1 MHLGVIG
8 VPPFVSAES
17 GIEDEAW
24 RLPAGELVLVASCLL
39 LGYYALIRCRL
50 GSCRRGCSMRF
61 RLVMLLLG
69 GVRMASATGA
79 TKGVSSGPIAKGSG
93 ASAAGGL
100 SAGMVQQRSAGR
112 QLLLKPSAIVG
123 AQPSLA
129 APPLALVR
137 TGRVE
142 RRRLVELST
151 IADLRNHLTAQTAMI
166 ELAAGTYALGGTELS
181 ISHDVTIQAAPGAT
195 VVLDAGGS
203 SRVLD
208 ITGGAVTLMGLEIT
222 GGSDTVRAESL
233 LL

>member
-1 MHLGVIG
+1 MTRHH
-8 VPPFVSAES
+8 
-17 GIEDEAW
+17 
-24 RLPAGELVLVASCLL
+24 
-39 LGYYALIRCRL
+39 
-50 GSCRRGCSMRF
+50 
-61 RLVMLLLG
+61 
-69 GVRMASATGA
+69 
-79 TKGVSSGPIAKGSG
+79 
-93 ASAAGGL
+93 
-100 SAGMVQQRSAGR
+100 
-112 QLLLKPSAIVG
+112 AIVG

-129 APPLALVR
+129 APSLALVR

-203 SRVLD
+203 SRVLY

>member
-1 MHLGVIG
+1 
-8 VPPFVSAES
+8 
-17 GIEDEAW
+17 
-24 RLPAGELVLVASCLL
+24 
-39 LGYYALIRCRL
+39 
-50 GSCRRGCSMRF
+50 MRF

-79 TKGVSSGPIAKGSG
+79 TKGVRSGPIAKGSG

-166 ELAAGTYALGGTELS
+166 ELAAGTYPLGGTELS

-203 SRVLD
+203 SRVLY